1 MRCTEDKEG
10 GGGRETVREKL
21 KKEKQTEIVRGCNT
35 SFGETENTATIDTQV
50 SQWDDAY
57 KREGNS
63 KKQEGRSR
71 ASSSARVTE
80 KEQPACQ
87 QKTQKGSQGGR
98 KETRNAG
105 CSCERQG

>member
-1 MRCTEDKEG
+1 MRCTEERG
-10 GGGRETVREKL
+10 GGGETVREKL

-35 SFGETENTATIDTQV
+35 SFGETENTATIDIV

-87 QKTQKGSQGGR
+87 QKMQKGSQGGR
-98 KETRNAG
+98 KETRNVG